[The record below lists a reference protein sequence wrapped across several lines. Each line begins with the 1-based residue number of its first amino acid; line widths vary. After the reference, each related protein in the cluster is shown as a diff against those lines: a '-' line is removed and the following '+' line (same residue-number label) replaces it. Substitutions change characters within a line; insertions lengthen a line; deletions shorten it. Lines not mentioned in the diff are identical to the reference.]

1 MAEAKPEVCRHHH
14 RTARRYRQRRER
26 RPSPPFVPF
35 HPRHRHHHHHHRKCH
50 RADAADAA
58 DAADRQSKKRSKA
71 VPDGY
76 LCKLCSTPGHWQYEC
91 SLFVKKKK
99 QKVAKGPRADG
110 GADGQQR
117 HPTAEDIAAANAAMP
132 VIDLKAAPTCKCGL
146 KCTARK
152 NKKKENKKK
161 GGYGEMFWWCPKK
174 PNDETKCDFVTS
186 VNFVKKMAA
195 KRAAAAAGEG
205 EDEGAAEAAGGE
217 GAAGGAEEMARAGA
231 RRKIAAE

>member
-1 MAEAKPEVCRHHH
+1 MGW
-14 RTARRYRQRRER
+14 
-26 RPSPPFVPF
+26 
-35 HPRHRHHHHHHRKCH
+35 
-50 RADAADAA
+50 
-58 DAADRQSKKRSKA
+58 QSKKRSKP

-99 QKVAKGPRADG
+99 QKVAKGPRTDG
-110 GADGQQR
+110 GADGQR

-174 PNDETKCDFVTS
+174 PKDETKCDFVTS

-195 KRAAAAAGEG
+195 KKAGS
-205 EDEGAAEAAGGE
+205 EGAAEAAGGE
-217 GAAGGAEEMARAGA
+217 GGSDGA
-231 RRKIAAE
+231 RRDDESGSGSDGS